1 MVNTAGTWR
10 GCATDSFPASSEITL
25 LRLRLLDL
33 GLVSPLRSQAIYH
46 GLAEAMSPDGDPWL
60 VLVRPRRPYVCLGL
74 HQSLEREIDLETCRR
89 HGLPLI
95 RRQVGGG
102 TVLLDRRQLFF
113 QFIYP
118 RRAVTGP
125 VRELYPR
132 FLAPV
137 VGAYQALGLPASL
150 EGGNDIQ
157 VQGRKIGGSGAA
169 HIGQAVVVVG
179 SFLLDFDFALMSR
192 VARLPSP
199 GLRPAFR
206 RAMQCHMTTLRRELG
221 GVPALSRLK
230 LLFLQQLARHLAVDV
245 VPSRPTATEWRA
257 VREAESELGDP
268 EWLEL
273 EGRPQV
279 PHGVKVA
286 AGVYLT
292 ERRSRID
299 GGPVCIRLLCAHGR
313 IAWLAFPGHP
323 ALRPLARRLIGC
335 PLNESAL
342 RSALAGG
349 VQGMGP
355 VSEHWLNALLETA
368 HGECR

>member
-1 MVNTAGTWR
+1 
-10 GCATDSFPASSEITL
+10 

-33 GLVSPLRSQAIYH
+33 GLVSPLRSQAVYH
-46 GLAEAMSPDGDPWL
+46 GLAEAMAPDGDPLL
-60 VLVRPRRPYVCLGL
+60 VLLRPRRPYVCLGL
-74 HQSLEREIDLETCRR
+74 HQSLEQEIDLEACRR

-137 VGAYQALGLPASL
+137 VDSYRALGLSAHL
-150 EGGNDIQ
+150 AGGND
-157 VQGRKIGGSGAA
+157 VQIRGRKIGGSGAA

-206 RAMQCHMTTLRRELG
+206 RAMQCHMTTLSRELG
-221 GVPALSRLK
+221 AAPPLAHLKQLFLRQVMRRLAVEITPSRLDD
-230 LLFLQQLARHLAVDV
+230 RE
-245 VPSRPTATEWRA
+245 RRA
-257 VREAESELGDP
+257 VCEAEDELSDRD
-268 EWLEL
+268 WLML
-273 EGRPQV
+273 DGRSQV

-292 ERRSRID
+292 ERRFHVEGRA
-299 GGPVCIRLLCAHGR
+299 VHIRLLCARGR
-313 IAWLAFPGHP
+313 IAWLAFPGH
-323 ALRPLARRLIGC
+323 AELRPLARRLIGQ
-335 PLNESAL
+335 PLRAEAL
-342 RSALAGG
+342 RPLLTRGL
-349 VQGMGP
+349 QGNAVAP
-355 VSEHWLNALLETA
+355 EQWLQALLETA